1 MGENGLSAFM
11 KKLTE
16 DETLQEELRLAAH
29 GVGDE
34 ATVPTDR
41 LVEIARARGFEL
53 NAEEILSMFQVSD
66 DELEAV
72 AGGLTL
78 GGQQERY
85 YKEQRGVK
93 DLRVF
98 KFYKELPLGSLFA
111 NPAIKHI
118 K

>member
-1 MGENGLSAFM
+1 MGENSLSAFM

-16 DETLQEELRLAAH
+16 DESLQEELRAAAR
-29 GVGDE
+29 GIGDE
-34 ATVPTDR
+34 ASVSVER

-53 NAEEILSMFQVSD
+53 TAEEVLGLFQVGD
-66 DELEAV
+66 EELEAV

-85 YKEQRGVK
+85 YKEQRAVK
-93 DLRVF
+93 DLKVF
-98 KFYKELPLGSLFA
+98 KFYKELPLGRLFA